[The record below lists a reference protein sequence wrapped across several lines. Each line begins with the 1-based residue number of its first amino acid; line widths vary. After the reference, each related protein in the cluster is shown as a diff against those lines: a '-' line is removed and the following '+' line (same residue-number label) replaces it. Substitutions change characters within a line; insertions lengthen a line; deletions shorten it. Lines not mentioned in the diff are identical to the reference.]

1 MARSIAPFK
10 INDDEPKT
18 PLSVS
23 PYNSR
28 FFQQELNAFDVAKNY
43 QYTAFRPGYPL
54 QSSELDEIQ
63 ERHHYNHS
71 AFGYMVNGW
80 SAFAGDPFSGSG
92 DEDTNL
98 RYAGPA
104 WDGATPIMPYNQGTY
119 IELSSGDDP
128 VITLDAFPSALAQI
142 PDLVQITDNGTT
154 LTITL
159 NEGLYYSSVK
169 TGSQVDNNF
178 KYFIYYNVLTAG
190 TNTITLNKLEAGK
203 TYVGFSMGQSYIV
216 PSTYSQED
224 QFSDASLN
232 DNSSGFTNDVAAGAA
247 RVKIFFQRVVTSG
260 DLAGGGV
267 PVPDNTISKVL
278 YVDHTNNK
286 IRYMNGVPVVVSD
299 SLGATQFGTFS
310 E

>member
-1 MARSIAPFK
+1 
-10 INDDEPKT
+10 
-18 PLSVS
+18 
-23 PYNSR
+23 
-28 FFQQELNAFDVAKNY
+28 
-43 QYTAFRPGYPL
+43 
-54 QSSELDEIQ
+54 
-63 ERHHYNHS
+63 
-71 AFGYMVNGW
+71 MVNGW

-203 TYVGFSMGQSYIV
+203 TYVGLKVIQNEIFQDED
-216 PSTYSQED
+216 PSLEP
-224 QFSDASLN
+224 
-232 DNSSGFTNDVAAGAA
+232 
-247 RVKIFFQRVVTSG
+247 I
-260 DLAGGGV
+260 
-267 PVPDNTISKVL
+267 
-278 YVDHTNNK
+278 NK
-286 IRYMNGVPVVVSD
+286 SI
-299 SLGATQFGTFS
+299 LGTGRIQIMFS
-310 E
+310 EAMYQVADNASEITSFEPVFVIDHINKKIKYLNNLTIANII

>member
-18 PLSVS
+18 PLSVA

-28 FFQQELNAFDVAKNY
+28 FFQQELNTFEEAKNY

-71 AFGYMVNGW
+71 AFSYMVNSWTG
-80 SAFAGDPFSGSG
+80 FAGSPFSGSG

-98 RYAGPA
+98 QYSGPA
-104 WDGATPIMPYNQGTY
+104 WDGATPIMPYNQATY
-119 IELSSGDDP
+119 IELADGDDP
-128 VITLDAFPSALAQI
+128 VITLDAFPSALS
-142 PDLVQITDNGTT
+142 
-154 LTITL
+154 L
-159 NEGLYYSSVK
+159 NEGIYYSSVK

-178 KYFIYYNVLTAG
+178 KYFIYYNVLGDG
-190 TNTITLNKLEAGK
+190 TNTVTLSKLETGK
-203 TYVGFSMGQSYIV
+203 TYVGFSMGQAYIV

-224 QFSDASLN
+224 EFSDASLN

-247 RVKIFFQRVVTSG
+247 RVKIYFQRVVTSG

-267 PVPDNTISKVL
+267 PVPEESISKVL